1 MHHGAD
7 LIATIAV
14 SLAYAFVGGFVAT
27 RMRLPAI
34 LGYLVAGI
42 AVGPFTPG
50 FVGDATIASQ
60 LAEIGVIMLMF
71 GVGMHFSI
79 EDLWAVR
86 RIALP
91 GAIVQIAAITA
102 FGIALAYAWGW
113 SLGAGIVLG
122 LALSVASTV
131 VMLRALD
138 ARGELDTA
146 NGRIATG
153 WLVVE
158 DLATVVVLVLLP
170 IVAGQLGGNPA
181 AHSESAVPDNLFV
194 AVGVTLGKVAL
205 FVALMLLAGTR
216 FFPWLLAQVDRTES
230 RELFTLAVVA
240 LAIGVAYG
248 SAHFF
253 DVSYAL
259 GAFFAG
265 VVIKECDL
273 SRRAA
278 IETQPLQDA
287 FAVLFF
293 VSVGMLFDPS
303 ILVREPLKVLAVLG
317 VIMVGKSVAAYAIV
331 RAFRYPMDTALTVS
345 ASLSQIGEFSFIL
358 IALGV
363 SLGLLPP
370 EGQHLALAGA
380 FLSITLN
387 PAVFYLADA
396 TARLRRKGAKT
407 LASP

>member
-1 MHHGAD
+1 
-7 LIATIAV
+7 
-14 SLAYAFVGGFVAT
+14 
-27 RMRLPAI
+27 
-34 LGYLVAGI
+34 
-42 AVGPFTPG
+42 
-50 FVGDATIASQ
+50 
-60 LAEIGVIMLMF
+60 MLMF

-102 FGIALAYAWGW
+102 LGIALACAWGW

-138 ARGELDTA
+138 ARGELDTT

-170 IVAGQLGGNPA
+170 IVASTLGGSSA
-181 AHSESAVPDNLFV
+181 AHGESAADGNLLV
-194 AVGVTLGKVAL
+194 AVSLTLGKVAL
-205 FVALMLLAGTR
+205 FVALMLFVGTR

-240 LAIGVAYG
+240 LALGVAYG

-253 DVSYAL
+253 DVSFAL

-273 SRRAA
+273 SHRAA
-278 IETQPLQDA
+278 TESRPLQDA

-293 VSVGMLFDPS
+293 VSVGMLFDPL

-317 VIMVGKSVAAYAIV
+317 VITVGKSVVAFAIV

-358 IALGV
+358 IALGL
-363 SLGLLPP
+363 SLGLLPE
-370 EGQHLALAGA
+370 EGQHLAIAGA

-396 TARLRRKGAKT
+396 TARLRRKGAKR